1 MGKESKKKYK
11 QFTIESIEDAC
22 GVLASLIT
30 EVSVNMDKYVEYT
43 EEAISLLENEDDDYV
58 DEKAYYDINDKLLFR
73 QREILKVVADC
84 QTNSFSYKQFRKLL
98 QKKNYITGVLDE
110 EIEKILSEFL
120 DVRNWTFHNPQS
132 LAVAK
137 KEVAEK
143 NIPDWLKGNIKIIPQ
158 LNPVYIGKV
167 EKVEIIVLASLVL
180 HAQKR
185 IEQFNMIL
193 QSMKQ
198 DYQKLY
204 DSITPKQMLLENGNW
219 TSEVQYIE
227 FKNIGKL
234 KSYESDVTQISMAI
248 QKSKYD
254 GSDEEYKKWTFTED

>member
-22 GVLASLIT
+22 GVLVSLIT
-30 EVSVNMDKYVEYT
+30 EVSVNIDKYVEYT

-84 QTNSFSYKQFRKLL
+84 QTSSFSYKQFRKLL
-98 QKKNYITGVLDE
+98 QRKNYITDALDE

-120 DVRNWTFHNPQS
+120 DVRNWTFHNSQS

-143 NIPDWLKGNIKIIPQ
+143 NIPDWLKGNIKIVPQ

-204 DSITPKQMLLENGNW
+204 DSITPKKMLLKNGNW

>member
-30 EVSVNMDKYVEYT
+30 EVSVNIDKYVEYT

-84 QTNSFSYKQFRKLL
+84 QTSSFSYKQFRKLL
-98 QKKNYITGVLDE
+98 QKKNYITDVLDE

-143 NIPDWLKGNIKIIPQ
+143 NIPDWH
-158 LNPVYIGKV
+158 
-167 EKVEIIVLASLVL
+167 ERHS
-180 HAQKR
+180 
-185 IEQFNMIL
+185 F
-193 QSMKQ
+193 
-198 DYQKLY
+198 
-204 DSITPKQMLLENGNW
+204 
-219 TSEVQYIE
+219 
-227 FKNIGKL
+227 
-234 KSYESDVTQISMAI
+234 
-248 QKSKYD
+248 
-254 GSDEEYKKWTFTED
+254 

>member
-137 KEVAEK
+137 K
-143 NIPDWLKGNIKIIPQ
+143 
-158 LNPVYIGKV
+158 
-167 EKVEIIVLASLVL
+167 
-180 HAQKR
+180 
-185 IEQFNMIL
+185 
-193 QSMKQ
+193 
-198 DYQKLY
+198 
-204 DSITPKQMLLENGNW
+204 
-219 TSEVQYIE
+219 
-227 FKNIGKL
+227 
-234 KSYESDVTQISMAI
+234 
-248 QKSKYD
+248 
-254 GSDEEYKKWTFTED
+254 